1 MRARRIWTT
10 ALTAVAL
17 LWAGMVLG
25 VAFVA
30 VPAQFAADGL
40 TRPQGIDVT
49 RQVFTRFD
57 RVEFGLA
64 AATLLLALLLRA
76 RPLLWSLLG
85 LVWLIVA
92 LQSLWLLPVL
102 DLRADQLLQGQEP
115 APGPWHGLF
124 AGAEVVKLC
133 ALLAVAAV
141 GRYGAGRG
149 SSHHARRG

>member
-1 MRARRIWTT
+1 MRLRAIWRT
-10 ALTAVAL
+10 ALIAVAL

-40 TRPQGIDVT
+40 TRPLGIDVT

-57 RVEFGLA
+57 RVELGLA

-76 RPLLWSLLG
+76 RPLLWSLLV
-85 LVWLIVA
+85 LLWLIVA

-102 DLRADQLLQGQEP
+102 DGRADQLLQGQEP

-124 AGAEVVKLC
+124 AGAEIVKLGV
-133 ALLAVAAV
+133 LLALAWAAS
-141 GRYGAGRG
+141 RRR
-149 SSHHARRG
+149 SHV

>member
-1 MRARRIWTT
+1 M
-10 ALTAVAL
+10 ALIALAL

-57 RVEFGLA
+57 RIELGLA

-76 RPLLWSLLG
+76 RPLLWSLLA
-85 LVWLIVA
+85 LLSLIVA

-102 DLRADQLLQGQEP
+102 DLRADQLLQGHEP

-124 AGAEVVKLC
+124 AGAEAVKLC
-133 ALLAVAAV
+133 ALLAIAWAAS
-141 GRYGAGRG
+141 RPDA
-149 SSHHARRG
+149 